1 MSALVLD
8 AGAFIAVERDDR
20 SLIARLRVA
29 QQQGVELRSNA
40 AVVAQVWREPNGCQH
55 RLARLLQAVE
65 VRSVDEQMGREAGV
79 LLSRTGR
86 GDPIDAT
93 VVLVAQTGDRI
104 LTSDPDDIR
113 RFVAAAGKSVAIIS
127 C

>member
-1 MSALVLD
+1 MTALVLD
-8 AGAFIAVERDDR
+8 AGAFVAVERDDK

-29 QQQGVELRSNA
+29 QRHGLELRSNA
-40 AVVAQVWREPNGCQH
+40 VVVAQVWRDSKGRQVN
-55 RLARLLQAVE
+55 LARLLQGVD

-79 LLSRTGR
+79 LLGRTGT

-93 VVLVAQTGDRI
+93 LVLVARPGDRI

-113 RFVAAAGKSVAIIS
+113 RLVAAAGKSVAVVD